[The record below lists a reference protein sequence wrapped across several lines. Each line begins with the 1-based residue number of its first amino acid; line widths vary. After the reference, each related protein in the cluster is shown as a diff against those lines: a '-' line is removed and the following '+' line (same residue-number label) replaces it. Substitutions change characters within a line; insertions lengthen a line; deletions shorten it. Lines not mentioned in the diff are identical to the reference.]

1 DTLSAVST
9 RSALVAVVAFAACA
23 SPNTSAAPMRATDF
37 NPRQI
42 RQPAIFVA
50 ITIGNGLSPRDG
62 AELTTIY
69 EGVLVEGFNARA
81 VLPRG
86 VRGGGE
92 GRLDAQAALAR
103 AREIGAD
110 HAVLIRV
117 SVARGDRL
125 FCREARRPVRG
136 AATTWQQEADVL
148 RVSDGARRA
157 ALGGEGLEVTDADV
171 DCNDPR
177 ASRRRS
183 TDETVSDAVNR
194 LLTRLLGSS

>member
-1 DTLSAVST
+1 MSA
-9 RSALVAVVAFAACA
+9 RSALVTLAVAAACA
-23 SPNTSAAPMRATDF
+23 SPTTSAPTRATDF

-42 RQPAIFVA
+42 RQPAVFVA
-50 ITIGNGLSPRDG
+50 ITIGNGLSTRDG
-62 AELTTIY
+62 AELTAIY

-81 VLPRG
+81 VLPRD
-86 VRGGGE
+86 VRGGSE
-92 GRLDAQAALAR
+92 GRLDPQAALAR

-110 HAVLIRV
+110 HAVLVRV
-117 SVARGDRL
+117 SVTRGDRL

-136 AATTWQQEADVL
+136 SATTWQQEADVL

-157 ALGGEGLEVTDADV
+157 TLGGEGLEVTDADV
-171 DCNDPR
+171 DCDDPR

-183 TDETVSDAVNR
+183 TDETVGDAVNR